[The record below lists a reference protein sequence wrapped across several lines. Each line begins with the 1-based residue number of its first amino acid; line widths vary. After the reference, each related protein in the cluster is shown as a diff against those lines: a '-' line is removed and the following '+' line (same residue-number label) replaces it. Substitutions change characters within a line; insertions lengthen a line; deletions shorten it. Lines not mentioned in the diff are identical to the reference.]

1 MQGVRRKGLSF
12 VIVVFEEER
21 MRYNIFRGEINYDYL
36 FKVIENSDYNGWV
49 GCEYKPQT
57 TTEAGLRWMDPYR

>member
-1 MQGVRRKGLSF
+1 
-12 VIVVFEEER
+12 
-21 MRYNIFRGEINYDYL
+21 
-36 FKVIENSDYNGWV
+36 V

>member
-1 MQGVRRKGLSF
+1 
-12 VIVVFEEER
+12 
-21 MRYNIFRGEINYDYL
+21 
-36 FKVIENSDYNGWV
+36 

>member
-1 MQGVRRKGLSF
+1 
-12 VIVVFEEER
+12 
-21 MRYNIFRGEINYDYL
+21 EINYDYL